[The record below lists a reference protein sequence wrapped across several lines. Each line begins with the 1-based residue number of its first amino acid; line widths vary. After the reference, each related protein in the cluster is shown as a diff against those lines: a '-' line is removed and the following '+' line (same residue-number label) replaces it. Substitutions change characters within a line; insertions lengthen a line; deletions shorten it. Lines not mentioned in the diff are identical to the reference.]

1 MTGSTRCKKKKTN
14 IRLNKSFNLIF
25 SLIFFK
31 QLLQWNQT
39 HVSELKSFKSLREDK
54 LLLRLLCYLM
64 NLQTGFFPA
73 TQQQV
78 DLCCVVMS
86 SQQHVARTLIQMI
99 RLLLSETET
108 KNVSERPLTSVH
120 IYLPENSSVIIW
132 WKKVALS
139 LRSCEFEG
147 LSDTKTLHSGVI
159 LRGELSWRQ
168 LFYLKQ

>member
-78 DLCCVVMS
+78 DLCCVALS
-86 SQQHVARTLIQMI
+86 SQRHVARTLIQMI

-108 KNVSERPLTSVH
+108 KNKRTSVH
-120 IYLPENSSVIIW
+120 VYLLT
-132 WKKVALS
+132 WKQLCDYMMEE
-139 LRSCEFEG
+139 SCFE
-147 LSDTKTLHSGVI
+147 SQI
-159 LRGELSWRQ
+159 LWVWRFIRHQ
-168 LFYLKQ
+168 NAA

>member
-1 MTGSTRCKKKKTN
+1 MRSRCSNGINTLQKKTN

-78 DLCCVVMS
+78 DLCCVVLS

-99 RLLLSETET
+99 RLLLSDTET

-120 IYLPENSSVIIW
+120 IYLLT
-132 WKKVALS
+132 WKQLCDYMMGE
-139 LRSCEFEG
+139 SCFE
-147 LSDTKTLHSGVI
+147 SQI
-159 LRGELSWRQ
+159 LWVWRFIRHQ
-168 LFYLKQ
+168 NAA